1 MELKRYV
8 MDSTNTIYDLET
20 QHILGDGHKE
30 GSGYLGC
37 QLKVGSN
44 FERTRYGE
52 ITKTSDNILGL
63 VEVGDL
69 VECTYHH
76 ELSEGGEWIEKPLYY
91 IKGISETHFHL
102 PVFSLEKTHKYITA
116 IYKRQPNG
124 DYKRYEV
131 K

>member
-8 MDSTNTIYDLET
+8 MLSNKMILDSFKKDFTMTLD
-20 QHILGDGHKE
+20 KE
-30 GSGYLGC
+30 L
-37 QLKVGSN
+37 VII
-44 FERTRYGE
+44 YGE
-52 ITKTSDNILGL
+52 IYEMKDFMKGVLKTSDNILDL

-76 ELSEGGEWIEKPLYY
+76 ESSDNGEWIEKPLYY
-91 IKGISETHFHL
+91 IKGISDIYFHL

-116 IYKRQPNG
+116 LFKRQPNG

-131 K
+131 KA

>member
-8 MDSTNTIYDLET
+8 LFRDEILEVIKPSILET
-20 QHILGDGHKE
+20 HDII
-30 GSGYLGC
+30 SFYA
-37 QLKVGSN
+37 
-44 FERTRYGE
+44 YGLDDIRVCIE
-52 ITKTSDNILGL
+52 KKNTFKTSDNILDL

-69 VECTYHH
+69 IECTYHH
-76 ELSEGGEWIEKPLYY
+76 ESSDNGEWIEKPLYY
-91 IKGISETHFHL
+91 IKGISDIYFHL

-116 IYKRQPNG
+116 LFKLQPNG